1 MKRPVVLIVG
11 GSRGIGAATTRM
23 AARGGYDVAVSFKSD
38 GKAAAAVVDDAIA
51 AGARAVA
58 VKANAVTESEIERMF
73 DDAAAALGAISHV
86 VHSAGIVGKNAR
98 LDRASAETIREVIDV
113 NLFGGL
119 LCARAAARRMSRA
132 NGGEG
137 GSIVLLSSVAAVTG
151 APNEYVCYAAAK
163 AGIEAATRGL
173 ARELAKEGVRVNC
186 LRPGTT
192 DTDIHEPGRLARVT
206 PLLPMGRPGQPD
218 EIAAGILFLLSP
230 AASYVNGA
238 VLSVSGGI

>member
-11 GSRGIGAATTRM
+11 GSRGIGAA
-23 AARGGYDVAVSFKSD
+23 AARLAAQAGYDVAISFKRD
-38 GKAAAAVVDDAIA
+38 AKAAAEVVATATA
-51 AGARAVA
+51 AGARAIAIQADA
-58 VKANAVTESEIERMF
+58 VSESEIERMF
-73 DDAAAALGAISHV
+73 DDASAALGAISHV
-86 VHSAGIVGKNAR
+86 VHSAGIVGKNSR
-98 LDRASAETIREVIDV
+98 LDHASAETIREVIDV

-137 GSIVLLSSVAAVTG
+137 GAIVLISSVAAVTG

-173 ARELAKEGVRVNC
+173 AREVAKEGVRVNC

-192 DTDIHEPGRLARVT
+192 ATDIHEPGRLDRVT

-218 EIAAGILFLLSP
+218 EIAAGIMFLMSP

-238 VLSVSGGI
+238 VLTVSGGI

>member
-11 GSRGIGAATTRM
+11 GSRGIGAATARM
-23 AARGGYDVAVSFKSD
+23 AARAGYDVAVSFKSD
-38 GKAAAAVVDDAIA
+38 GNAAAAVVNEAIA
-51 AGARAVA
+51 AGGRAVA
-58 VKANAVTESEIERMF
+58 IKANAVTESEIERMF
-73 DDAAAALGAISHV
+73 DDAAAALGAIGHV

-132 NGGEG
+132 SGGEG
-137 GSIVLLSSVAAVTG
+137 GAIVLLSSVAAVTG

>member
-11 GSRGIGAATTRM
+11 GSRGIGAATARL
-23 AARGGYDVAVSFKSD
+23 AAHAGYDVAVGFKSD
-38 GKAAAAVVDDAIA
+38 VKAATAVVNDATA

-58 VKANAVTESEIERMF
+58 IKTDAVTEGEIERLF
-73 DDAAAALGAISHV
+73 DEASAALGTISHV
-86 VHSAGIVGKNAR
+86 VHSAGIVGKNGR

-113 NLFGGL
+113 NLCGGL

-137 GSIVLLSSVAAVTG
+137 GAIVLLSSVAAVTG

-173 ARELAKEGVRVNC
+173 ARELAQEGVRVNC

-218 EIAAGILFLLSP
+218 EIAAGILFLMSP
-230 AASYVNGA
+230 EASYVNGA